1 MINDFD
7 SIEFD
12 LIFKKILNDNIS
24 SNIKT
29 VKEPKA
35 YILGGQPGAGKSRL
49 NNHLQ
54 TIKKSLTT

>member
-54 TIKKSLTT
+54 IQ